1 MSIVQNQKLSATADS
16 IDAMRALE
24 NADPTS
30 QRHSEIDPDM
40 SVIEAIYSRRSVRG
54 YLDKEVPADVL
65 NRIFEVAQMAP
76 SNCNVQPW
84 KVFVASGA
92 LKDKLKKQMVENTL
106 NRVEPNPDYPYR
118 GTFEGEY
125 RKRQVDCAVAL
136 YNNMGIEREDKEG
149 RLRAIVRN
157 FEFFD
162 APYIAFLGMNPAF
175 GTTVALDVGMYAQSL
190 MLTMVAFG
198 LHSCPMGTMRNYPDM
213 VREAFDIQDDTKIL
227 FGLSFGYE
235 DNAVA
240 ANKTRTEREPISAS
254 VVFRS

>member
-1 MSIVQNQKLSATADS
+1 MSIVQNQSSSATSDV
-16 IDAMRALE
+16 IGAMKALE

-30 QRHSEIDPDM
+30 QLHSQIDPDM

-92 LKDKLKKQMVENTL
+92 LKDRLKKQMVENTI
-106 NRVEPNPDYPYR
+106 NRIEPNPDYPYR

-136 YNNMGIEREDKEG
+136 YNNMGIERDDKEG

-198 LHSCPMGTMRNYPDM
+198 LHSCPMGTMRNYPNM

-235 DNAVA
+235 DTAVA
-240 ANKTRTEREPISAS
+240 ANKTRTAREPISAS